1 MLPQFTEIYKIH
13 KSIYYFDFFGYT
25 KGEIYMLSRIYNR
38 KESDMKKVKLP
49 RLLEGLPLATLGALI
64 FAVAVAF
71 FYDPSRLAP
80 GGISGIAVII
90 SHITSVP
97 TGTLIF
103 AMNIPLLILAWRRFG
118 RRFVFL
124 TVYATALSSLAMDL
138 LAPFAAQAA
147 PLTDDLTVIAL
158 CGAALDGLGL
168 GLVFRAGGCTGGSD
182 IIVKFLRQKYRY
194 IRTGGMSLIL
204 NSAVV
209 VATFFAFGNLEITI
223 YSALAMLTASF
234 VLDKVLYSGDSAKL
248 VFVISDKSQEIT
260 SEILSAMQIGVTLLS
275 GEGAYTGQ
283 PKKVILCVAKKHTF
297 PKLRDVVKKLDPNA
311 FVIVSSATEIFGE
324 GYKSQ
329 YTDEI

>member
-1 MLPQFTEIYKIH
+1 
-13 KSIYYFDFFGYT
+13 
-25 KGEIYMLSRIYNR
+25 
-38 KESDMKKVKLP
+38 MKKAKFPKL
-49 RLLEGLPLATLGALI
+49 LKSLPLATLGALI
-64 FAVAVAF
+64 YAFSVAF
-71 FYDPSRLAP
+71 FYNPSRLAP

-90 SHITSVP
+90 SHITSIP
-97 TGTLIF
+97 TGTLVL

-118 RRFVFL
+118 RHFVFL
-124 TVYATALSSLAMDL
+124 TIYATLLSSLVMDL
-138 LAPFAAQAA
+138 LAPIAASVS

-168 GLVFRAGGCTGGSD
+168 GLVFHAGGSTGGSD

-194 IRTGGMSLIL
+194 IRTGVMSLII

-209 VATFFAFGNLEITI
+209 AATFFAFGDLEVTI
-223 YSALAMLTASF
+223 YSAVAMFAAGF

-248 VFVISDKSQEIT
+248 VFVISDKSSEIT
-260 SEILSAMQIGVTLLS
+260 GEILSSMRIGVTLLS

-283 PKKVILCVAKKHTF
+283 PKRVIMCVAKKHTF
-297 PKLRDVVKKLDPNA
+297 PKLRDIVKKLDPNA

-329 YTDEI
+329 YTDEM